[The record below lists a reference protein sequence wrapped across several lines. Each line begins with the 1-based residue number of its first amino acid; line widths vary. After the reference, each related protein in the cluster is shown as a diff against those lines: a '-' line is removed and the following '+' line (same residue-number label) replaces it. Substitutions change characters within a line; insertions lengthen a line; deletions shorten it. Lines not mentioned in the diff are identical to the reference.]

1 MFTDIGNRFSRIGEQ
16 QHVLYY
22 FSRGGKIPRLIP
34 FPRMEN
40 PCLPEAHLPLPSARR
55 QAPPT
60 VRCWGGGAVFPFGCR
75 LKGNAQLSRKLL
87 LSQAVL
93 SSFLR
98 DKTTNFLHIQH
109 NFPLLSPE
117 IKPKAAFLSAVIL
130 SCPGPVCTNRRIE
143 SAPPDS
149 TAD

>member
-40 PCLPEAHLPLPSARR
+40 PCLSEVHLPLPSARR

-60 VRCWGGGAVFPFGCR
+60 VRCWGRRGRFPIWMPPERKCSAVLQAAAESGRAVF
-75 LKGNAQLSRKLL
+75 
-87 LSQAVL
+87 
-93 SSFLR
+93 
-98 DKTTNFLHIQH
+98 
-109 NFPLLSPE
+109 LSP
-117 IKPKAAFLSAVIL
+117 
-130 SCPGPVCTNRRIE
+130 
-143 SAPPDS
+143 
-149 TAD
+149 